1 MCYLGDQCEMFSSF
15 CFLLMQVFDR
25 NNDGFVSANEIKQV
39 MKSLG
44 HKLTNGEV
52 QEIIRRGDSNG
63 DGKLN
68 YEGRRQIIFQQLT

>member
-1 MCYLGDQCEMFSSF
+1 M
-15 CFLLMQVFDR
+15 FDR

-44 HKLTNGEV
+44 HKLTNEEV
-52 QEIIRRGDSNG
+52 QEIIRRGDTNG

-68 YEGRRQIIFQQLT
+68 YEGRCRITPSELKIKL